1 MNKSREK
8 FIKGATGERG
18 EQEFLNDQQVL
29 SWLRFGKTQI
39 FLEKSVCYS
48 HFTFWVR
55 ISGNNNESNCKDLQ
69 TAIAFEP
76 CLKNIQAKLKHLT
89 LAY

>member
-29 SWLRFGKTQI
+29 SWLRFGETI
-39 FLEKSVCYS
+39 
-48 HFTFWVR
+48 FWVR
-55 ISGNNNESNCKDLQ
+55 LSVTILDK
-69 TAIAFEP
+69 TA
-76 CLKNIQAKLKHLT
+76 KTYK
-89 LAY
+89 